1 MSTYATARL
10 PEKLSERLTN
20 LAERTSRPRSYYIRE
35 ALELHTDELEDIYLA
50 ENTLE
55 RIRRGE
61 EPTLTLNEVE
71 RELGLDG

>member
-1 MSTYATARL
+1 MSTYAAARL
-10 PEKLSERLTN
+10 PEKLGKRLTD

-35 ALELHTDELEDIYLA
+35 ALKLHIDELEDIYLA

-61 EPTLTLNEVE
+61 ETKLTLNEVE
-71 RELGLDG
+71 RELGLDS